1 MAHAPSSAGFAPQQ
15 VLDGATLDRT
25 VVTAATA
32 GAGSLAALCGFV
44 LLTRRLTGG
53 VTLVPDVGTLAAVG
67 IAGSLL
73 VTVGDLASRMA
84 GKPRPML
91 TRVGFLIAALATAL
105 PLPLGR
111 PGTAAM
117 GIACVACAAILLV
130 RPRMARRFR
139 PASDGPV
146 GVALRDERPAPTP
159 VPVALPW
166 SALPA
171 PASPDEHLLQRQERV
186 MLPDGGECV
195 RGRLVLTVA
204 AGARNASGHVGFCPP
219 FAMTPTVEVSTA
231 YDDVEAVV
239 AAAEVLPWGVRV
251 ECRLDEPADEP
262 LEIPIDILAASPTI
276 PFPPTHSP
284 SRT

>member
-1 MAHAPSSAGFAPQQ
+1 MLA
-15 VLDGATLDRT
+15 GATLDRT

-32 GAGSLAALCGFV
+32 GAGCLAAICGFV
-44 LLTRRLTGG
+44 LLARRLAGG
-53 VTLVPDVGTLAAVG
+53 VTLVPNAGTLAAVG

-73 VTVGDLASRMA
+73 VTVGDLAARMA
-84 GKPRPML
+84 GRPRPML

-105 PLPLGR
+105 PLPLSR

-117 GIACVACAAILLV
+117 GIACVVCASILLV
-130 RPRMARRFR
+130 RPRMARRLR
-139 PASDGPV
+139 LAPQVPV
-146 GVALRDERPAPTP
+146 RVAPRDERPASAP
-159 VPVALPW
+159 VPVATPW
-166 SALPA
+166 STLPA

-186 MLPDGGECV
+186 VLPDGGECV

-219 FAMTPTVEVSTA
+219 FAMTPTVDVSTA

-239 AAAEVLPWGVRV
+239 AAAEVLPWGIRV
-251 ECRLDEPADEP
+251 ECRLDDPADEA
-262 LEIPIDILAASPTI
+262 LEIPIDILAAAPPCSPS
-276 PFPPTHSP
+276 PLP